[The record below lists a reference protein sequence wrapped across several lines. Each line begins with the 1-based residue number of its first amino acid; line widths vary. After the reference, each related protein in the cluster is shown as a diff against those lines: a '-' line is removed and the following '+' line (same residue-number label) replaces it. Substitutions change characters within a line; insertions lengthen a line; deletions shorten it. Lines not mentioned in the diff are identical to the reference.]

1 MAPLGNA
8 YSLIRPNSRNNLR
21 STLCLNHCRFE
32 DSHIQSHVIIVM
44 LGFYQGSCSVTSGL
58 KASQGKAAHTILGC
72 PLLFN
77 RSCSPGEFQLFL
89 WPQCKRVGGWG
100 SIREDQR
107 QKTATNASSSDPSWW
122 SQPCSLS
129 AAVKTLAAKLIR
141 SGIIQGLFNLSFFSV
156 H

>member
-1 MAPLGNA
+1 MRKPPRVWHFAMAPLGNA

-32 DSHIQSHVIIVM
+32 DSHIQSHVIIVT

-89 WPQCKRVGGWG
+89 WPQCKRVGGG
-100 SIREDQR
+100 
-107 QKTATNASSSDPSWW
+107 APSVRTKGRKL
-122 SQPCSLS
+122 QP
-129 AAVKTLAAKLIR
+129 TLPLQTLPGGHSPVHYQLRSKLWLR
-141 SGIIQGLFNLSFFSV
+141 N
-156 H
+156 